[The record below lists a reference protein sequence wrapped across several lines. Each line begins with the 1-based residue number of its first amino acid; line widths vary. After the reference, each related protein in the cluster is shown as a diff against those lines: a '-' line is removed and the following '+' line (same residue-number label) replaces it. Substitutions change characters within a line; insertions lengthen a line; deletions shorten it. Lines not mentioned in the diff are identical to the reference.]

1 MKQALSGAAVGRLP
15 IYLRFLKGAAEAGE
29 KNISATALA
38 KALGYGEVQ
47 VRKDLGAVSGAGK
60 PRTGYEISELIGHL
74 ERFMGFDSVSRA
86 VIVGAGKLGRALYD
100 YEGFYDY
107 SAEIVAAFDSDNA
120 KTGVTESGKKVLPM
134 SEFSDF
140 VKRENVKIGIITV
153 PAAAAQKVCDE
164 MTGAGIRAIWNFA
177 PERLKVP
184 DDTLVQNE
192 NLALR
197 LAVLSGELHRESTAK
212 NEIEE

>member
-1 MKQALSGAAVGRLP
+1 M
-15 IYLRFLKGAAEAGE
+15 
-29 KNISATALA
+29 
-38 KALGYGEVQ
+38 
-47 VRKDLGAVSGAGK
+47 RKDLGAVSGAGK
-60 PRTGYEISELIGHL
+60 PRTGYEIGELIGHL

-86 VIVGAGKLGRALYD
+86 VIVGAGKLGRALYY
-100 YEGFYDY
+100 YEGFSDY
-107 SAEIVAAFDSDNA
+107 AAEIVAAFDSDDA
-120 KTGVTESGKKVLPM
+120 KVGMTESGKRVLPM
-134 SEFSDF
+134 AEFGEF
-140 VKRENVKIGIITV
+140 VKREDIKIGIITV